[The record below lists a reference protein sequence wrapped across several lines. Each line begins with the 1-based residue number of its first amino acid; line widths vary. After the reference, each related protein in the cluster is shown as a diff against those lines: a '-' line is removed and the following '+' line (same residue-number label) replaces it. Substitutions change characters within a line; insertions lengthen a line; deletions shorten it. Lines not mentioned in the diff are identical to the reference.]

1 MAFLFRWGDVFSF
14 HIHLLTIINITLYT
28 NMALQ
33 ADHATSTARSQHY
46 KTENA
51 ALKSKISS
59 LQCEIQEIQ
68 ALLDSH
74 KHCSKY
80 PQTTTTALD
89 SKAEE
94 AASLKCP
101 A

>member
-1 MAFLFRWGDVFSF
+1 
-14 HIHLLTIINITLYT
+14 
-28 NMALQ
+28 MALQ
-33 ADHATSTARSQHY
+33 ADHATSTARSQDY

-59 LQCEIQEIQ
+59 LQSEIQEIQ

-80 PQTTTTALD
+80 PQITTTALD

-94 AASLKCP
+94 AAPLKFCVP
-101 A
+101 LKRVRNMEV

>member
-1 MAFLFRWGDVFSF
+1 
-14 HIHLLTIINITLYT
+14 
-28 NMALQ
+28 MALE
-33 ADHATSTARSQHY
+33 ADHATSTARSQDY
-46 KTENA
+46 KTENE
-51 ALKSKISS
+51 ALKSKITA

-68 ALLDSH
+68 SLLDNH
-74 KHCSKY
+74 KDCSKY
-80 PQTTTTALD
+80 PQTTVTALN

>member
-1 MAFLFRWGDVFSF
+1 MA
-14 HIHLLTIINITLYT
+14 H
-28 NMALQ
+28 Q
-33 ADHATSTARSQHY
+33 ADHATSTARSQDY

-51 ALKSKISS
+51 ALKSKITS
-59 LQCEIQEIQ
+59 LRCEIQEMQ
-68 ALLDSH
+68 SLLDNH
-74 KHCSKY
+74 KDCSKY
-80 PQTTTTALD
+80 PQTATTALD